1 MKITAQEEY
10 GIRLLS
16 RIASSPNS
24 DGITISQLSEQE
36 GLSPHYVAKICRNL
50 RLAGFI
56 KSTRGKEGGYLLAHP
71 AEQISLNQ
79 VLTILGG
86 KLYNAEFC
94 QNHSGLMQN
103 CSHSC
108 GCEVQS
114 IWQRVQQAVD
124 DVLDRFTLQDLIESE
139 KNQRRRTPVITGNSP
154 TKKFMPEAASK

>member
-10 GIRLLS
+10 GIRLLLQ
-16 RIASSPNS
+16 IASSPNS
-24 DGITISQLSEQE
+24 EGITIPQLSEQE
-36 GLSPHYVAKICRNL
+36 GLSAHYVAKICRNL

-86 KLYNAEFC
+86 KLYTAEFC
-94 QNHSGLMQN
+94 HNHSGLMKN

-108 GCEVQS
+108 GCEVKS
-114 IWQRVQQAVD
+114 IWQQVQRAVD

-139 KNQRRRTPVITGNSP
+139 NNNRSRTAVITGNSRP
-154 TKKFMPEAASK
+154 KKFMPEAASK